1 MCRTRA
7 ALVEGRSRGEVA
19 LPDTPI
25 KGEIR
30 FSLESGNADEAQ
42 RALLQL
48 AELAKKLDLTIEDMG
63 LDPDTTITL
72 PELRR
77 LVS

>member
-1 MCRTRA
+1 M
-7 ALVEGRSRGEVA
+7 A
-19 LPDTPI
+19 LPNTPI

-30 FSLESGNADEAQ
+30 FSLESGSADDAQ

-48 AELAKKLDLTIEDMG
+48 AELAKKLGLTIEEMG
-63 LDPDTTITL
+63 LHADTTITL

-77 LVS
+77 QVS